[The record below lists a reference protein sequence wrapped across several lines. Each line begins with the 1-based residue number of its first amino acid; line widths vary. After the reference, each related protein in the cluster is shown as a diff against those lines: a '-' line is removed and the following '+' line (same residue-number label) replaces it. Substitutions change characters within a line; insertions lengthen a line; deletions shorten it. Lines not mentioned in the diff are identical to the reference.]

1 MLATDLLAPSSVLT
15 NTLEWIEERI
25 DLTHLAAV
33 EARHIKA
40 LEWET
45 VDHPPIAFS
54 APPADGFAV
63 YPYHEAFQDPTRM
76 MVNELVGPGLAWGPS
91 SLSIVNSISVK
102 DDYPP
107 QIRANYGVGLIASL
121 FGAELHVLAGSM
133 PWTQPLGAERLKKW
147 VGRGTPEIAGGMFQ
161 RALDTMAYYKE
172 RLSPYPKCRQ
182 AIRITQ
188 PDLQGPFDIAAQ
200 LWGKDIFTAFYD
212 CPQFLKELLDLLA
225 ETYVLACRKLAAE
238 STQTTREGFIYL
250 HFGIVRGA
258 CLLKDDSAVMLSPQ
272 VYSEFIQPV
281 NEKVLETLGGGGI
294 HWCGNGEQWRSNLL
308 ETHGLACVDWGNP
321 EMLNLPAWA
330 AALKKRRLP
339 ISRMGWETKD
349 FREADPTRLFPT
361 GAYFVVASDHLEMN
375 A

>member
-1 MLATDLLAPSSVLT
+1 MPAIDHTPPSSVLT

-40 LEWET
+40 LGWEP

-54 APPADGFAV
+54 APPPDGFAV
-63 YPYHEAFQDPTRM
+63 YPYHEAFRDPTKM
-76 MVNELVGPGLAWGPS
+76 MVNELVGPGLAWGSS
-91 SLSIVNSISVK
+91 SLSIVNSVLVK

-121 FGAELHVLAGSM
+121 FGAELQVLEGSM
-133 PWTQPLGAERLKKW
+133 PWTQPLGVERLKQW
-147 VGRGTPEIAGGMFQ
+147 VGRGGPDVTGGLFQ

-172 RLSPYPKCRQ
+172 MLSPYPRCRQ

-212 CPQFLKELLDLLA
+212 CPTFLKELLDLLA
-225 ETYVLACRKLAAE
+225 ETYVLACHKLAAE
-238 STQTTREGFIYL
+238 STGAAREGFIHL

-258 CLLKDDSAVMLSPQ
+258 CLLKDDSSVMLSPQ
-272 VYSEFIQPV
+272 IYSEFIQPV

-294 HWCGNGEQWRSNLL
+294 HWCGTGDQWRSELL
-308 ETHGLACVDWGNP
+308 ETRGLACVDWGNP
-321 EMLNLPAWA
+321 ETLNLATWA

-339 ISRMGWETKD
+339 VSRMGWDTKS
-349 FREADPTRLFPT
+349 FREAAPTRLFPT
-361 GAYFVVASDHLEMN
+361 GAYFVVASKT
-375 A
+375 ASK